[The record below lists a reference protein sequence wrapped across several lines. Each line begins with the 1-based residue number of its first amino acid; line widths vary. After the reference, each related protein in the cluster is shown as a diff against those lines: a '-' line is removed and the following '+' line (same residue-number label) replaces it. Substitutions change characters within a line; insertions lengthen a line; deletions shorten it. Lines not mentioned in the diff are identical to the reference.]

1 MKFLKLTVSIFIFS
15 LYSSCVMAGQAYI
28 QNEPDD
34 TSSKE
39 VNYTEETFFSNR
51 VVNGQSTEGIT
62 QHRLD
67 FRIEHRFGPVNQGY
81 SQFFGLDVASTF
93 FGLEYGIKDWWMVG
107 INRTSTDK
115 TLEGY
120 TKLSLLRQCTGAKD
134 VPLSVSFMFGTS
146 VNGINYPNDPVR
158 NKDFHARVSY
168 TTQVLLARKFSTAF
182 SAQLSP
188 VWIHRNMIQDVTDNH
203 DLFALGIAARYKLS
217 PTLSLNGE
225 YYPVINP
232 TDFQKQAYNN
242 SLSFGLD
249 LETAGHVFQIVLSN
263 SNDLIEKNFVGETTG
278 NWLKGDIHLGFNILR
293 KFDL

>member
-1 MKFLKLTVSIFIFS
+1 V
-15 LYSSCVMAGQAYI
+15 AGQANI
-28 QNEPDD
+28 QNEPSD

-120 TKLSLLRQCTGAKD
+120 TKL
-134 VPLSVSFMFGTS
+134 S